1 MNTLEKNAKPKQ
13 EETPMNPSEK
23 RSNRKLLIGGLLVI
37 LISINGIL
45 LYMNYQKKEK
55 TEEQAEVIRVKN
67 SELENQ
73 IKVYEALKADFE
85 RQSQEL
91 QAMGLEN
98 DSLESKIAAITSDLN
113 ELRGFRKSSYSL
125 ADQRRFRDRASA
137 FEKQLKVK
145 DEEIAK
151 LKEDNEVLF
160 TENTTL
166 KTTQN
171 KLSDSLTTMK
181 STNQNLTEKVKVA
194 SRLEAQSLVVN
205 VINQRGKE
213 KEDND
218 NEFKAKRVDKI
229 RVLFKLAKNDVAEK
243 EPKTIYMRLI
253 EPDGAALYNLSTG
266 SGSFQIDGE
275 DMYYTAKRDIVFDN
289 TQQQVSFVYDKNA
302 EYKKGQH
309 TVELYSDGFMIGKTS
324 FVLK

>member
-1 MNTLEKNAKPKQ
+1 MSTNTPESRGNK
-13 EETPMNPSEK
+13 
-23 RSNRKLLIGGLLVI
+23 KLLIVGFIVI
-37 LISINGIL
+37 LTSINGIL

-55 TEEQAEVIRVKN
+55 AEEQEEVIRVKN
-67 SELENQ
+67 TELENQ

-91 QAMGLEN
+91 QAMGIEN
-98 DSLESKIAAITSDLN
+98 DSLESKIAAINADLDK
-113 ELRGFRKSSYSL
+113 LRGFRNSSFSI
-125 ADQRRFRDRASA
+125 ADQRKFRERAQV
-137 FEKQLKVK
+137 FEKQLVEK
-145 DEEIAK
+145 DKEIAK

-171 KLSDSLTTMK
+171 KMADSLTTMK
-181 STNQNLTEKVKVA
+181 STNQDLTEKVKLA
-194 SRLEAQSLVVN
+194 SRLEANSITVN
-205 VINQRGKE
+205 VVNQRGKE
-213 KEDND
+213 KDDND
-218 NEFKAKRVDKI
+218 NEFRAKTVDKI
-229 RVLFKLAKNDVAEK
+229 KVAFKLGQNDVAPK

-266 SGSFQIDGE
+266 SGTFQIDGE

-302 EYKKGQH
+302 AYKKGQH
-309 TVELYSDGFMIGKTS
+309 TIELYADGFLIGRSS

>member
-1 MNTLEKNAKPKQ
+1 MSPNT
-13 EETPMNPSEK
+13 SEQ
-23 RSNRKLLIGGLLVI
+23 RGNRKLLIGGLLVI

-67 SELENQ
+67 NELENQ

-98 DSLESKIAAITSDLN
+98 DSLEAKIAAITADLG
-113 ELRGFRKSSYSL
+113 ELRGFRTKSFSL
-125 ADQRRFRDRASA
+125 ADQRRFQDRANA
-137 FEKQLKVK
+137 FEQQLKQK
-145 DEEIAK
+145 DKEIVK

-160 TENTTL
+160 TENTSL

-181 STNQNLTEKVKVA
+181 TTNQDLSAKVKVA
-194 SRLEAQSLVVN
+194 SRLEAQNLVVN
-205 VINQRGKE
+205 VINGRGKE

-218 NEFKAKRVDKI
+218 NEFRAKRVDKI
-229 RVLFKLAKNDVAEK
+229 RVAFKLAKNEVAQK

-266 SGSFQIDGE
+266 SGSFEIDGE
-275 DMYYTAKRDIVFDN
+275 NMYYTTKRDFVFDN
-289 TQQQVSFVYDKNA
+289 TQQQLSMVYDKDA
-302 EYKKGQH
+302 DYKKGQH
-309 TVELYSDGFMIGKTS
+309 TIELYAEGYLIGRTT

>member
-1 MNTLEKNAKPKQ
+1 MSTNAPENKGNK
-13 EETPMNPSEK
+13 
-23 RSNRKLLIGGLLVI
+23 KLLIVGFIVI
-37 LISINGIL
+37 LTSINGIL

-55 TEEQAEVIRVKN
+55 AEEQEEVIRVKN
-67 SELENQ
+67 TELENQ

-98 DSLESKIAAITSDLN
+98 DSLESKIQAITADLDQ
-113 ELRGFRKSSYSL
+113 LRGFRKSSYSL
-125 ADQRRFRDRASA
+125 ADQRKFRDRASA
-137 FEKQLKVK
+137 FEKQLIEK
-145 DEEIAK
+145 DQEIAK

-181 STNQNLTEKVKVA
+181 STNQNLNEKVKLA
-194 SRLEAQSLVVN
+194 SRLEAQGISVN
-205 VINQRGKE
+205 IVNQRGKE
-213 KEDND
+213 KDDSD
-218 NEFKAKRVDKI
+218 NEFRAKRVDKI
-229 RVLFKLAKNDVAEK
+229 KIAFKLGQNDVATK

-253 EPDGAALYNLSTG
+253 EPDGAALYNLSMG
-266 SGSFQIDGE
+266 SGTFQIEGE

-289 TQQQVSFVYDKNA
+289 TQQQVSYVYDKNA

-309 TVELYSDGFMIGKTS
+309 TIELYADGFLIGRTS

>member
-1 MNTLEKNAKPKQ
+1 MNKLEEKDTQKQ
-13 EETPMNPSEK
+13 DQPMNSSEK
-23 RSNRKLLIGGLLVI
+23 RSNRKLLISGLLVI

-55 TEEQAEVIRVKN
+55 NEEQAEVIRVKDK
-67 SELENQ
+67 ELENQ

-98 DSLESKIAAITSDLN
+98 DSLEAQIASISSDLT

-125 ADQRRFRDRASA
+125 ADQRRFRDRAQA
-137 FEKQLKVK
+137 FEQQLKVK
-145 DEEIAK
+145 DDEIAN
-151 LKEDNEVLF
+151 LKQDNEVLY

-171 KLSDSLTTMK
+171 RLSDSLTTMK
-181 STNQNLTEKVKVA
+181 STNENLVEKVKVA
-194 SRLEAQSLVVN
+194 SRLEANSMNVLAVN
-205 VINQRGKE
+205 KRGKE
-213 KEDND
+213 LDDRK
-218 NEFKAKRVDKI
+218 NEFRVKNVEKI
-229 RVLFKLAKNDVAEK
+229 RVSFNIAKNDIAPR

-266 SGSFQIDGE
+266 SGSFSIEGQ

-289 TQQQVSFVYDKNA
+289 TQQQVSFVYAKNA
-302 EYKKGQH
+302 EYKKASIPSKYMP
-309 TVELYSDGFMIGKTS
+309 TAL
-324 FVLK
+324 

>member
-1 MNTLEKNAKPKQ
+1 MSSLEENDTQKAAQN
-13 EETPMNPSEK
+13 MNPSEK
-23 RSNRKLLIGGLLVI
+23 RSNRKLFISGLLVI

-45 LYMNYQKKEK
+45 LYLNYQKKEK
-55 TEEQAEVIRVKN
+55 VEEQTEVIRVKDK
-67 SELENQ
+67 ELENQ

-98 DSLESKIAAITSDLN
+98 DSLEAQISSISSDLN

-125 ADQRRFRDRASA
+125 ADQRRFRDRAAA
-137 FEKQLKVK
+137 FEQQLKQK
-145 DEEIAK
+145 DQEIAT
-151 LKEDNEVLF
+151 LKQDNEVLF

-171 KLSDSLTTMK
+171 RLSDSLTTMK
-181 STNQNLTEKVKVA
+181 STNETLVEKVKVA
-194 SRLEAQSLVVN
+194 SRLEAQSLNVQAVN
-205 VINQRGKE
+205 KRGKE
-213 KEDND
+213 LDDKK
-218 NEFKAKRVDKI
+218 NEFRVRNLEKI
-229 RVLFKLAKNDVAEK
+229 RVSFSLGKNDVAPR

-266 SGSFQIDGE
+266 SGSFEIEGQ

-289 TQQQVSFVYDKNA
+289 TQQQVSFVYAKNA

-309 TVELYSDGFMIGKTS
+309 TIEVYADGFLIGTTN

>member
-1 MNTLEKNAKPKQ
+1 MSPNTTEQ
-13 EETPMNPSEK
+13 
-23 RSNRKLLIGGLLVI
+23 RGNRKLLIGGLLVI

-98 DSLESKIAAITSDLN
+98 DSLEAKIATIAGDID
-113 ELRGFRKSSYSL
+113 ELRSFRSKSFSL
-125 ADQRRFRDRASA
+125 ADQRRFRDRANA
-137 FEKQLKVK
+137 FEKQLKQK
-145 DEEIAK
+145 DQEIAK

-171 KLSDSLTTMK
+171 KLSDSLSTMK
-181 STNQNLTEKVKVA
+181 TTNRDLSEKVRVA
-194 SRLEAQSLVVN
+194 SRLEAQNIVVN
-205 VINQRGKE
+205 VINGRGKE
-213 KEDND
+213 KEDSD
-218 NEFKAKRVDKI
+218 NEFRAKRVDKI
-229 RVLFKLAKNDVAEK
+229 RVAFKLAKNDVAQK
-243 EPKTIYMRLI
+243 EPKTVYMRLI

-266 SGSFQIDGE
+266 SGTFQIDGE
-275 DMYYTAKRDIVFDN
+275 DMYYTSKRDFVFDN
-289 TQQQVSFVYDKNA
+289 TQQQLSMVYDKNA

-309 TVELYSDGFMIGKTS
+309 TIELYSEGYMIGRTS
-324 FVLK
+324 FILK

>member
-1 MNTLEKNAKPKQ
+1 MSLLEEKDTQKQ
-13 EETPMNPSEK
+13 QQPMNPSEK
-23 RSNRKLLIGGLLVI
+23 RSNRKLLISGLLVI

-55 TEEQAEVIRVKN
+55 NEEQEEVIKVKDK
-67 SELENQ
+67 ELENQ

-98 DSLESKIAAITSDLN
+98 DSLEAQIASISNDLN

-125 ADQRRFRDRASA
+125 ADQRRFRDRAQA
-137 FEKQLKVK
+137 FEEQLKVK
-145 DEEIAK
+145 DKEIAT
-151 LKEDNEVLF
+151 LKKDNEVLF

-171 KLSDSLTTMK
+171 RLSDSLTTMK
-181 STNQNLTEKVKVA
+181 STNENLTEKVKVA
-194 SRLEAQSLVVN
+194 SKLEAQSLNVYAVN
-205 VINQRGKE
+205 KRGKE
-213 KEDND
+213 LDDRK
-218 NEFKAKRVDKI
+218 NEFKQKNIEKI
-229 RVLFKLAKNDVAEK
+229 RLTFNLGKNDVAPR

-266 SGSFQIDGE
+266 SGSFDIEGQ

-289 TQQQVSFVYDKNA
+289 TQQQVSFVYAKNA

-309 TVELYSDGFMIGKTS
+309 TIELYADGFMIGSTT

>member
-1 MNTLEKNAKPKQ
+1 MSPLEQKDTQNHNQ
-13 EETPMNPSEK
+13 PMNSSEK
-23 RSNRKLLIGGLLVI
+23 RSNRKLLISGLLVI

-55 TEEQAEVIRVKN
+55 NEEQAEVIRVKDK
-67 SELENQ
+67 ELENQ

-98 DSLESKIAAITSDLN
+98 DSLEAQIASISSDLT

-125 ADQRRFRDRASA
+125 ADQRRFRDRAQA
-137 FEKQLKVK
+137 FEQQLKVK
-145 DEEIAK
+145 DEQIAS
-151 LKEDNEVLF
+151 LKQDNEVLF
-160 TENTTL
+160 TENTSL

-171 KLSDSLTTMK
+171 RLSDSLTTMK
-181 STNQNLTEKVKVA
+181 STNQSLVEKVKVA
-194 SRLEAQSLVVN
+194 SRLEAQRLNINVVN
-205 VINQRGKE
+205 KRGRELDDK
-213 KEDND
+213 D
-218 NEFKAKRVDKI
+218 NEFRAKNAEKI
-229 RVLFKLAKNDVAEK
+229 RVSFNLAKNDVAPR

-266 SGSFQIDGE
+266 SGSFEIDGE

-289 TQQQVSFVYDKNA
+289 TGQQVSFVYAKNA

-309 TVELYSDGFMIGKTS
+309 TIELYADGYLIGSTN